1 MLFPIIVFFV
11 AIAIA
16 GIAAWFSIAGLM
28 AIFAASAIP
37 VAIMAGS
44 LEVGKLISAS
54 WVYRNWQRAPFFLKT
69 YLTVAVIV
77 LMFITSMGIFGY
89 LSKAHLEQAAQGQ
102 ESTARIERIVQDIA
116 RYENST
122 KRLEVKIT
130 KLDTESTVDTTSIQ
144 NQITAEQ
151 ERMDMAY
158 NRVQPAV
165 DEQMQIIAD
174 EKQDAD
180 ERVGD
185 YANQLNRVNA
195 TIDKMEKYIENDEI
209 SKLQALIGVRVDG
222 KFGWITSQKSDQ
234 FRMKLEEDRNRLSD
248 IVESIRR
255 NIDTSAI
262 DVAKEEIKRLR
273 LIADREITNS
283 QSTIENLRRQLSDVM
298 EVDNDGEID
307 QLQERVRTNDTSID
321 ALYEEKFTLESEVRS
336 LEAEVG
342 PIKYIAELVYGNTD
356 IGTIDDAVRWL
367 IIIFIFVFDPLAVL
381 LLIAANYSFI
391 HRNDHE
397 TRQEE
402 IFESI
407 FKKKQ
412 KKNDKK
418 DEKSLDISTSMSDNS
433 KSEVTKE
440 TVEQSPEEIQREINT
455 EAIKQDGWLDD
466 LDNKGK

>member
-1 MLFPIIVFFV
+1 
-11 AIAIA
+11 
-16 GIAAWFSIAGLM
+16 
-28 AIFAASAIP
+28 
-37 VAIMAGS
+37 
-44 LEVGKLISAS
+44 
-54 WVYRNWQRAPFFLKT
+54 
-69 YLTVAVIV
+69 
-77 LMFITSMGIFGY
+77 
-89 LSKAHLEQAAQGQ
+89 
-102 ESTARIERIVQDIA
+102 
-116 RYENST
+116 
-122 KRLEVKIT
+122 
-130 KLDTESTVDTTSIQ
+130 
-144 NQITAEQ
+144 
-151 ERMDMAY
+151 MAY